1 MFINNSDVHNM
12 ILFPNAKINIGL
24 NILSRREDGF
34 HNLETIFYPLAIR
47 DALEVV
53 EADQMK
59 FTSSG
64 LEIPG
69 DAMDN
74 LCLKAYYLL
83 SKDYKL
89 PPVHIHLHKNIPIG
103 AGLGGGSADASFFIK
118 LINQKFEL
126 GMDALQMEGYASKLG
141 SDCAFFIQ
149 NKPAIAVGKGDQLQT
164 INLDLSSYFIM
175 LVMPQV
181 QVSTSD
187 AYRGVRPATMAS
199 SLADLIKLPI
209 EAWRVAIKNDFEP
222 SVFLQYPIISEIKS
236 KLYSAG
242 ALYACMSGSGSSVF
256 GIFEKE
262 LKLPDLEQYNKV
274 FYGV

>member
-12 ILFPNAKINIGL
+12 IVFPNAKINIGL

-34 HNLETIFYPLAIR
+34 HNLETIFYPLAVR

-53 EADQMK
+53 EADQLK

-69 DAMDN
+69 NPTDN
-74 LCLKAYYLL
+74 LCLKAYDLL

-89 PPVHIHLHKNIPIG
+89 PPVHIHLHKHIPIG
-103 AGLGGGSADASFFIK
+103 AGLGGGSADASFFIR
-118 LINQKFEL
+118 LMNEKFEL
-126 GMDALQMEGYASKLG
+126 GMDAAQMEAYASKLG
-141 SDCAFFIQ
+141 SDCAFFVQ
-149 NKPAIAVGKGDQLQT
+149 NKPALAHGKGDQLQT
-164 INLDLSSYFIM
+164 IELDLSNYFII
-175 LVMPQV
+175 LVMPVV

-187 AYRGVRPATMAS
+187 AYRGIRPAAMES

-209 EAWRVAIKNDFEP
+209 EAWKAVIKNDFEP
-222 SVFLQYPIISEIKS
+222 SVFLQYPIIAEIKS

-256 GIFEKE
+256 GIFQKE
-262 LKLPDLEQYNKV
+262 LKLPGLEQDNKV

>member
-103 AGLGGGSADASFFIK
+103 AGLGGGSADASFFIR

-164 INLDLSSYFIM
+164 IDLDLSSYFIM

>member
-1 MFINNSDVHNM
+1 M
-12 ILFPNAKINIGL
+12 IQFPNAKINIGL

-34 HNLETIFYPLAIR
+34 HNLETIFYPLAVR

-53 EADQMK
+53 EADQLK

-69 DAMDN
+69 NPTDN
-74 LCLKAYYLL
+74 LCLKAYDLL

-89 PPVHIHLHKNIPIG
+89 PPVHIHLHKHIPIG
-103 AGLGGGSADASFFIK
+103 AGLGGGSADASFFIR
-118 LINQKFEL
+118 LMNEKFEL
-126 GMDALQMEGYASKLG
+126 GMDAAQMEAYASKLG
-141 SDCAFFIQ
+141 SDCAFFVQ
-149 NKPAIAVGKGDQLQT
+149 NKPALAHGKGDQLQT
-164 INLDLSSYFIM
+164 IELDLSNYFII
-175 LVMPQV
+175 LVMPVV

-187 AYRGVRPATMAS
+187 AYRGIRPAAMES
-199 SLADLIKLPI
+199 SLADLIKLPV
-209 EAWRVAIKNDFEP
+209 EAWKAVIKNDFEP
-222 SVFLQYPIISEIKS
+222 SVFLQYPIIAEIKS

-262 LKLPDLEQYNKV
+262 LKLPGLEQDNKV

>member
-103 AGLGGGSADASFFIK
+103 AGLGGGSADASFFIR

-175 LVMPQV
+175 VVMPQV

>member
-1 MFINNSDVHNM
+1 MFINNSYVHNM

-24 NILSRREDGF
+24 NIISRREDGF

-199 SLADLIKLPI
+199 SLADLVKLPV

-222 SVFLQYPIISEIKS
+222 SVFLQYPIIAEVKS

>member
-126 GMDALQMEGYASKLG
+126 RMDTLQMEAYASKLG

-149 NKPAIAVGKGDQLQT
+149 NKPAIAVDKGDQLQT
-164 INLDLSSYFIM
+164 IDLDLSSYFIM

-199 SLADLIKLPI
+199 SLADLVKLPV

>member
-34 HNLETIFYPLAIR
+34 HNLETIFYPLDIR

-69 DAMDN
+69 DTMDN

-83 SKDYKL
+83 SKEYKL

-103 AGLGGGSADASFFIK
+103 AGLGGGSADASFFIR

-199 SLADLIKLPI
+199 SLADLIKLPV

-222 SVFLQYPIISEIKS
+222 SVFLQYPIIAEVKS

>member
-34 HNLETIFYPLAIR
+34 HNLETIFYPLDIR

-103 AGLGGGSADASFFIK
+103 AGLGGGSADASFLIR

-126 GMDALQMEGYASKLG
+126 GMDAFQMEGYASKLG

-149 NKPAIAVGKGDQLQT
+149 NKPAIAVDKGDQLQT

-199 SLADLIKLPI
+199 SLADLVKLPV

-222 SVFLQYPIISEIKS
+222 SVFLQYPIISEVKS

>member
-103 AGLGGGSADASFFIK
+103 AGLGGGSADASFFIR

>member
-24 NILSRREDGF
+24 NIISRREDGF

-53 EADQMK
+53 EADQLK

-74 LCLKAYYLL
+74 LCLKAYHLL
-83 SKDYKL
+83 SKDYKI

-103 AGLGGGSADASFFIK
+103 AGLGGGSADASFFIR
-118 LINQKFEL
+118 LINEKFEL
-126 GMDALQMEGYASKLG
+126 GMEASQMEAYASKLG

-149 NKPAIAVGKGDQLQT
+149 NKPALAVGKGDQLHA
-164 INLDLSSYFIM
+164 IEVDLSTYFIM
-175 LVMPQV
+175 LVMPKV

-187 AYRGVRPATMAS
+187 AYRGVRPAKVAS
-199 SLADLIKLPI
+199 SLADLIKLPV
-209 EAWRVAIKNDFEP
+209 EEWRVAIKNDFEP
-222 SVFLQYPIISEIKS
+222 SVFMQYPIIAEIKS

-262 LKLPDLEQYNKV
+262 LKLPDLEQDNKV

>member
-34 HNLETIFYPLAIR
+34 HNLETIFYPLAVR

-53 EADQMK
+53 ETDQLK

-69 DAMDN
+69 NPTDN
-74 LCLKAYYLL
+74 LCLKAYDLL

-89 PPVHIHLHKNIPIG
+89 PPVHIHLHKHIPIG
-103 AGLGGGSADASFFIK
+103 AGLGGGSADASFFIR
-118 LINQKFEL
+118 LMNEKFEL
-126 GMDALQMEGYASKLG
+126 GMDAAQMEAYASKLG
-141 SDCAFFIQ
+141 SDCAFFVQ
-149 NKPAIAVGKGDQLQT
+149 NKPALAHGKGDQLQT
-164 INLDLSSYFIM
+164 IELDLSNYFII
-175 LVMPQV
+175 LVMPVV

-187 AYRGVRPATMAS
+187 AYRGIRPAAMES

-209 EAWRVAIKNDFEP
+209 EAWKAVIKNDFEP
-222 SVFLQYPIISEIKS
+222 SVFLQYPIIAEIKS

-242 ALYACMSGSGSSVF
+242 ALYASMSGSGSSVF

-262 LKLPDLEQYNKV
+262 LKLPDLEQDNKV

>member
-24 NILSRREDGF
+24 NILSRREDGY
-34 HNLETIFYPLAIR
+34 HNLETIFYSLAIR

-103 AGLGGGSADASFFIK
+103 AGLGGGSADASFFIR

>member
-53 EADQMK
+53 EADQLK

-74 LCLKAYYLL
+74 LCLKAYHLL
-83 SKDYKL
+83 SKDYKI

-103 AGLGGGSADASFFIK
+103 AGLGGGSADASFFIR
-118 LINQKFEL
+118 LMNEKFEL
-126 GMDALQMEGYASKLG
+126 GMEASQMEAYASKLG

-149 NKPAIAVGKGDQLQT
+149 NKPALAVGKGDQLHA
-164 INLDLSSYFIM
+164 IEVDLSTYFIM
-175 LVMPQV
+175 LVMPKV

-187 AYRGVRPATMAS
+187 AYRGVRPAAVAS
-199 SLADLIKLPI
+199 SLADLIKLPV
-209 EAWRVAIKNDFEP
+209 EEWRVAIKNDFEP
-222 SVFLQYPIISEIKS
+222 SVFLQHPIIAEIKS

-262 LKLPDLEQYNKV
+262 LKLPDLEQDNKV

>member
-103 AGLGGGSADASFFIK
+103 AGLGGGSADASFFIR

-199 SLADLIKLPI
+199 SLADLIKLPV

>member
-126 GMDALQMEGYASKLG
+126 RMDTLQMEAYASKLG

-149 NKPAIAVGKGDQLQT
+149 NKPAIAVDKGDQLQT
-164 INLDLSSYFIM
+164 IDLDLSSYFIM

-187 AYRGVRPATMAS
+187 AYRGVCPATMAS
-199 SLADLIKLPI
+199 SLADLVKLPV

-222 SVFLQYPIISEIKS
+222 SVFLQYPIIAEVKS

>member
-126 GMDALQMEGYASKLG
+126 RMDTLQMEAYASKLG

-149 NKPAIAVGKGDQLQT
+149 NKPAIAVDKGDQLQT
-164 INLDLSSYFIM
+164 IDLDLSSYFIM

-199 SLADLIKLPI
+199 SLADFIKLPI

>member
-12 ILFPNAKINIGL
+12 IVFPNAKINIGL

-34 HNLETIFYPLAIR
+34 HNLETIFYPLAVR

-53 EADQMK
+53 EADQLK

-69 DAMDN
+69 NPTDN
-74 LCLKAYYLL
+74 LCLKAYDLL

-89 PPVHIHLHKNIPIG
+89 PPVHIHLHKHIPIG
-103 AGLGGGSADASFFIK
+103 AGLGGGSADASFFIR
-118 LINQKFEL
+118 LMNEKFEL
-126 GMDALQMEGYASKLG
+126 GIDTLQMEAYASRLG

-149 NKPAIAVGKGDQLQT
+149 NKPALAHGKGDQLQT
-164 INLDLSSYFIM
+164 IELDLSNYFII
-175 LVMPQV
+175 LLMPVV

-187 AYRGVRPATMAS
+187 AYKGVRPAAMEN
-199 SLADLIKLPI
+199 SLADLIKLPV
-209 EAWRVAIKNDFEP
+209 EAWKAIIKNDFEP
-222 SVFLQYPIISEIKS
+222 SVFLQYPIIAEIKS

-242 ALYACMSGSGSSVF
+242 ALYASMSGSGSSVF

-262 LKLPDLEQYNKV
+262 LKLPDLEQDNKV

>member
-34 HNLETIFYPLAIR
+34 HNLETIFYPLAVR

-53 EADQMK
+53 EADQLK

-69 DAMDN
+69 NPTDN
-74 LCLKAYYLL
+74 LCLKAYDLL
-83 SKDYKL
+83 SKNYEL
-89 PPVHIHLHKNIPIG
+89 PPVHIHLHKHIPIG
-103 AGLGGGSADASFFIK
+103 AGLGGGSADASFFIR
-118 LINQKFEL
+118 LMNEKFEL
-126 GMDALQMEGYASKLG
+126 GMDTLQMEAYASRLG

-149 NKPAIAVGKGDQLQT
+149 NKPALAHGKGDQLQT
-164 INLDLSSYFIM
+164 IELDLSNYFII
-175 LVMPQV
+175 LVMPVV

-187 AYRGVRPATMAS
+187 AYRGVRPAVMEN
-199 SLADLIKLPI
+199 SLADLIKLPV
-209 EAWRVAIKNDFEP
+209 EAWKAIIKNDFEP
-222 SVFLQYPIISEIKS
+222 SVFLQYPIIAEIKS

-242 ALYACMSGSGSSVF
+242 ALYASMSGSGSSVF

-262 LKLPDLEQYNKV
+262 LKLPDLEQDNKV

>member
-12 ILFPNAKINIGL
+12 IVFPNAKINIGL

-34 HNLETIFYPLAIR
+34 HNLETIFYPLAVR

-53 EADQMK
+53 EADQLK

-69 DAMDN
+69 NPTDN
-74 LCLKAYYLL
+74 LCLKAYDLL

-89 PPVHIHLHKNIPIG
+89 PPVHIHLHKHIPIG
-103 AGLGGGSADASFFIK
+103 AGLGGGSADASFFIR
-118 LINQKFEL
+118 LMNEKFEL
-126 GMDALQMEGYASKLG
+126 GMDAAQMEAYASKLG
-141 SDCAFFIQ
+141 SDCAFFVQ
-149 NKPAIAVGKGDQLQT
+149 NKPALAHGKGDQLQT
-164 INLDLSSYFIM
+164 IELDLSNYFII
-175 LVMPQV
+175 LVMPVV

-187 AYRGVRPATMAS
+187 AYRGIRPAAMES
-199 SLADLIKLPI
+199 SLADLIKLPV
-209 EAWRVAIKNDFEP
+209 EAWKAVIKNDFEP
-222 SVFLQYPIISEIKS
+222 SVFLQYPIIAEIKS

-256 GIFEKE
+256 GIFDKE
-262 LKLPDLEQYNKV
+262 LKLPGLEQDNKV

>member
-1 MFINNSDVHNM
+1 M

-24 NILSRREDGF
+24 NIVSRRADGF

-53 EADQMK
+53 EADQLE

-69 DAMDN
+69 NTKDN
-74 LCLKAYYLL
+74 LCLKAFNLL
-83 SKDYKL
+83 AINYKL
-89 PPVHIHLHKNIPIG
+89 PPVHIHLHKHIPIG

-118 LINQKFEL
+118 LMNEKFEL
-126 GMDALQMEGYASKLG
+126 GMDTFQMEDYASQLG
-141 SDCAFFIQ
+141 SDCAFFVK

-164 INLDLSSYFIM
+164 IELDLSNYFII
-175 LVMPQV
+175 LVMPAV

-187 AYRGVRPATMAS
+187 AYRGVRPAAVAS
-199 SLADLIKLPI
+199 PLSDLIKLPL
-209 EAWRVAIKNDFEP
+209 EEWRTAIKNDFEP
-222 SVFLQYPIISEIKS
+222 SVFSQYPIIGEIKS
-236 KLYSAG
+236 KLYNAG
-242 ALYACMSGSGSSVF
+242 ALFASMSGSGSSVF
-256 GIFEKE
+256 GIFSKE
-262 LKLPDLEQYNKV
+262 LKLPDLEQDNKI

>member
-1 MFINNSDVHNM
+1 
-12 ILFPNAKINIGL
+12 
-24 NILSRREDGF
+24 
-34 HNLETIFYPLAIR
+34 
-47 DALEVV
+47 
-53 EADQMK
+53 
-59 FTSSG
+59 
-64 LEIPG
+64 
-69 DAMDN
+69 
-74 LCLKAYYLL
+74 
-83 SKDYKL
+83 
-89 PPVHIHLHKNIPIG
+89 
-103 AGLGGGSADASFFIK
+103 
-118 LINQKFEL
+118 
-126 GMDALQMEGYASKLG
+126 MDAVQMEGYASKLG
-141 SDCAFFIQ
+141 LDCAFFIQ

-199 SLADLIKLPI
+199 SLADFIKLPI

>member
-89 PPVHIHLHKNIPIG
+89 PPVHIHLHKNISIG

-126 GMDALQMEGYASKLG
+126 RMDTLQMEAYASKLG

-164 INLDLSSYFIM
+164 IDLDLSSYFIM

-199 SLADLIKLPI
+199 SLADLVKLPV

-222 SVFLQYPIISEIKS
+222 SVFLQYPIIAEVKS
-236 KLYSAG
+236 KLYSSG